1 VNAWVDH
8 GWSVRSHLHET
19 APRPPTEYVRRLHV
33 DSLAHG
39 AATLRL
45 VVETMAPG
53 TVMMGSDYPLN
64 MGTTGPV
71 GAVSAAGLDAKVEAG
86 VLGGNARRFL
96 GF

>member
-1 VNAWVDH
+1 M
-8 GWSVRSHLHET
+8 
-19 APRPPTEYVRRLHV
+19 RRLYV
-33 DSLAHG
+33 DSLTHG

-45 VVETMAPG
+45 VVEAMAPG

-64 MGTTGPV
+64 MGTINPV
-71 GAVSAAGLDAKVEAG
+71 GAVSVGLDAKVEAG

>member
-1 VNAWVDH
+1 
-8 GWSVRSHLHET
+8 
-19 APRPPTEYVRRLHV
+19 VRRLYV
-33 DSLAHG
+33 DSLTHG

-64 MGTTGPV
+64 MGTINPV